1 MKNVILLW
9 LFICSIFNVS
19 AQKKADHF
27 TVKFSDGL
35 EYNMNP
41 AGAIIQEDSAISIV
55 GTVKGHVSHS
65 FQIVLIPT
73 DVPKKKFTKGIYH
86 FNVVDQMM
94 DYVPNQS
101 IGYKTKA
108 FYLQQNNGTIS
119 QEWITET
126 NPENGFIEI
135 EFISDS
141 RIKGK
146 FSCELL
152 QRLPTSGAK
161 KTVEGTFDVAFMESN
176 NQVKTAPG
184 TQQSS
189 TPIVQQENKASKD
202 ASKFRPLL
210 GLYDLQFGLG
220 AITNGEMG
228 LDIDFGATL
237 INLAYD
243 DDASATVELHY
254 DNAREKF
261 DHTIDY
267 LHFRRNNLYARIRP
281 LTPSPNSE
289 SDFSHF
295 LGVIVGGLYADVGY
309 STAKYFYKDYLDNK
323 GPDYSANGLFW
334 GWGWNLVWR
343 SENRWGAT
351 FGFGSKR
358 YRVEMPNGT
367 ENKYK
372 IRTISLG
379 ATYSLIWRR

>member
-55 GTVKGHVSHS
+55 GTVKGNVSHS

-108 FYLQQNNGTIS
+108 FYLQQNNGTTS
-119 QEWITET
+119 QEWITDS

-152 QRLPTSGAK
+152 QRLPTRGAK
-161 KTVEGTFDVAFMESN
+161 KTAEGTFDVAFLASKKAQNSKVFNDNPVNEN
-176 NQVKTAPG
+176 NNT
-184 TQQSS
+184 TL
-189 TPIVQQENKASKD
+189 ENKPAKD
-202 ASKFRPLL
+202 KNKPMV

-228 LDIDFGATL
+228 VDIDLGATL
-237 INLAYD
+237 INLSYD
-243 DDASATVELHY
+243 NDASATVELHY

-261 DHTIDY
+261 DHSLNY
-267 LHFRRNNLYARIRP
+267 MHFRRNNLYARIRP
-281 LTPSPNSE
+281 LTPSPISE
-289 SDFSHF
+289 SDFSNF

-323 GPDYSANGLFW
+323 GPDYSANGMFW

-351 FGFGSKR
+351 AGFGSKR

>member
-55 GTVKGHVSHS
+55 GTVKGNVSHS

-119 QEWITET
+119 QEWITDS

-152 QRLPTSGAK
+152 QRLPTRGAK
-161 KTVEGTFDVAFMESN
+161 KTAEGTFDVAF
-176 NQVKTAPG
+176 
-184 TQQSS
+184 
-189 TPIVQQENKASKD
+189 
-202 ASKFRPLL
+202 
-210 GLYDLQFGLG
+210 
-220 AITNGEMG
+220 
-228 LDIDFGATL
+228 
-237 INLAYD
+237 LA
-243 DDASATVELHY
+243 
-254 DNAREKF
+254 
-261 DHTIDY
+261 
-267 LHFRRNNLYARIRP
+267 
-281 LTPSPNSE
+281 
-289 SDFSHF
+289 
-295 LGVIVGGLYADVGY
+295 
-309 STAKYFYKDYLDNK
+309 
-323 GPDYSANGLFW
+323 
-334 GWGWNLVWR
+334 
-343 SENRWGAT
+343 
-351 FGFGSKR
+351 
-358 YRVEMPNGT
+358 
-367 ENKYK
+367 
-372 IRTISLG
+372 
-379 ATYSLIWRR
+379 